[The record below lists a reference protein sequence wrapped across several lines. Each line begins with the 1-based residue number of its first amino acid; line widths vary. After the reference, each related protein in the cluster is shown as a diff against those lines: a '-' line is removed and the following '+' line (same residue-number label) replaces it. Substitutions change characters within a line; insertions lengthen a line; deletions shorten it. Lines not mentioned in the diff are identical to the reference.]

1 MIQSQPREDLIRL
14 LKLIHDTGSTVC
26 VGTCE
31 HRKPGELHC
40 HGISNILKISSSG
53 AKSRLRELVELGFL
67 NKERKEREDG
77 KLMVEYTVNRSG
89 EEVLEVRTLND
100 SAP

>member
-1 MIQSQPREDLIRL
+1 MTQLVLKDDLLAL
-14 LKLIHDTGSTVC
+14 LKLVHEVGSTVC

-53 AKSRLRELVELGFL
+53 AKSRLRELVELGLL
-67 NKERKEREDG
+67 NRERTEREDG
-77 KLMVEYTVNRSG
+77 KVMAKYTVS
-89 EEVLEVRTLND
+89 EEGVKYLSTR
-100 SAP
+100 